1 MIKMNLGDANLRK
14 VNYSKPQLIHVDSKQ
29 SITASDDYYSLGSD
43 GSSADDRTIVRRYET
58 PPLQMRLSVASR
70 DHFESE
76 ATIPTIIQVKPSPPD
91 GTDPA
96 PTGVRFKE
104 EQETIRK
111 PVTSDGMPIQ
121 KAATE
126 IDTTSTTPGVDDTPY
141 IRFAIDQLTRDEE
154 LLGPRRRDTASEVS
168 YPVDRIVPDEGLG
181 YYRHGE
187 RSTRHDRQPSKPP
200 VEHLESSR
208 MFRIKFDLKNI
219 YANSS
224 YSYKRYSPTCRTYT

>member
-1 MIKMNLGDANLRK
+1 MNLGDANLRK
-14 VNYSKPQLIHVDSKQ
+14 VNSSRPQLIHVNSQQ

-43 GSSADDRTIVRRYET
+43 GSSTDDRTIVRRYET

-76 ATIPTIIQVKPSPPD
+76 ATIPTIRQVKQPPPD
-91 GTDPA
+91 GLDPA

-104 EQETIRK
+104 EQESNRK
-111 PVTSDGMPIQ
+111 PVTGDGMPSQ
-121 KAATE
+121 KTATE

-181 YYRHGE
+181 YYGHDE
-187 RSTRHDRQPSKPP
+187 RSTRHDKEPSKPP

-208 MFRIKFDLKNI
+208 MYCMNLDLKNI
-219 YANSS
+219 YADSS
-224 YSYKRYSPTCRTYT
+224 YSYKCYSPTCRSCT